1 MDLTMCY
8 CECAMFDLRS
18 GLRQWQFRS
27 IPNLSGVCLEATSA
41 GRPRTHHK
49 EAVRHMCLEASRLKQ
64 RARTNWKPASSQATG
79 SQPIKECSARGN
91 SPFMGGCLKSPTR
104 LHGGYSLRSFLRML
118 NGLVRMQDIESCHF
132 EAKHEIFAIT

>member
-1 MDLTMCY
+1 MLLRMRNVRSSKWSK
-8 CECAMFDLRS
+8 AMAVQEHSELVWRLLGGDKR
-18 GLRQWQFRS
+18 GKTQ
-27 IPNLSGVCLEATSA
+27 N
-41 GRPRTHHK
+41 HHK